1 MMGSAISHQLTRFL
15 RKGKSMTA
23 IVTSGIDLANNVFA
37 IHGINPIGKAVVI
50 RHGVPRAGWPTR
62 ITFIVR

>member
-1 MMGSAISHQLTRFL
+1 
-15 RKGKSMTA
+15 MTA

-50 RHGVPRAGWPTR
+50 RHVVPRAGWPTR